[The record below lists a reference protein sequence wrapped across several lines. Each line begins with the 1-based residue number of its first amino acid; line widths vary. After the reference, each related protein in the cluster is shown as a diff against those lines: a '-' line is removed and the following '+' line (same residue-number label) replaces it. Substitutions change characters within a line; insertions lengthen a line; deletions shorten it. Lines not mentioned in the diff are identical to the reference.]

1 MRDDLATNLRA
12 AAKALEDCEDCLRTL
27 IIPEQGAVHHELVQA
42 AANVG
47 RALHLIGEV
56 R

>member
-1 MRDDLATNLRA
+1 VNDLADALRD
-12 AAKALEDCEDCLRTL
+12 AAKALEAAEDALRQHFTK
-27 IIPEQGAVHHELVQA
+27 ERDAVHHEIIQA
-42 AANVG
+42 GANVG

>member
-1 MRDDLATNLRA
+1 MNDLADRLRE
-12 AAKALEDCEDCLRTL
+12 AAKALEAADDALRGSY
-27 IIPEQGAVHHELVQA
+27 IPEQGAVHYELVQA